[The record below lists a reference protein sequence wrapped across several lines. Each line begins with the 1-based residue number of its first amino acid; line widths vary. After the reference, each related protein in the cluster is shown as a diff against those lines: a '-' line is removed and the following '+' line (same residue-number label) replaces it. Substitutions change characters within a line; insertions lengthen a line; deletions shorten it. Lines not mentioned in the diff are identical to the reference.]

1 MTKIKG
7 TVKVFFDFKNYG
19 FITAEDSKEYFVH
32 ESSVA
37 DKKILN
43 KDDKVEFEVE
53 ESPKGLKAVN
63 VKVVN

>member
-1 MTKIKG
+1 MLHD
-7 TVKVFFDFKNYG
+7 KVFFDFRNYG

-32 ESSVA
+32 ESSVE
-37 DKKILN
+37 DKKTLN